1 MRSPPPAA
9 AGTAQC
15 VGDNE
20 LACATG
26 DQCFKPKF
34 KCDGDSD
41 CKDGSDESDLAC
53 SGGGGER

>member
-1 MRSPPPAA
+1 MHSPPSAA

-41 CKDGSDESDLAC
+41 CKDGSDESVLTC
-53 SGGGGER
+53 SGAR